1 MDDYKSINN
10 IKSIPEYFSAMKK
23 LTVNPVDLSEEE
35 KTYLLTCAIL
45 LIKKYQKD
53 TQYRSYIELAYY
65 IVLKYSLTFNDYE
78 PLYDFC
84 VNFGFYPVSQAIL
97 DQEAIE
103 FDNIPFSL
111 IGQQVLRQFKRDSII
126 ETLEQKRSREEI
138 LKSQAVELSYIA
150 PTSFGKSSIISDHIT
165 THNQDA
171 NRIAIIVPTKS
182 LLMQTYRTIRK
193 ANLGR
198 KLLIHDEMFDGE
210 DRFIAIFTQERALRL
225 LDKHNISFD
234 TLYIDEAHRLLE
246 RDSRS
251 VLLSRLIKLNRL
263 RNPDTRLIYLSPLL
277 KDSDNLKL
285 FNDQTIFERRI
296 QFNIKEPELYEY
308 RDDKKAY
315 KYNRFIDTFFETGHF
330 ASLFDYIHHNKTGKT
345 FCYLY
350 SPRKIEQFAA
360 QLSASCEN
368 RENSS
373 LLNETIRNLSKYVH
387 ENFYV
392 IDYLKKGV
400 VYLHAKMPDTIK
412 EYLEYKFSVV
422 PDIQFIVANKVILE
436 GINLPI
442 DSLFILNGRNLRE
455 KELINL
461 IGRVNRL
468 GEVFSPTPNLQKLL
482 PPVHFVNSDEFNQVR
497 GKLEN
502 KIRLLKGFSYADN
515 IKNPLLEN
523 YDQSLETSESVREKT
538 KRILADENSFFV
550 STNDPVQVLK
560 QKIIALGMNAIYN
573 VSDDMCQLILHKINK
588 IQNHPN
594 LHKSHFLER
603 LRYVFVRHL
612 DTYIE
617 DEEFSRLKN
626 DQAIAYYKMH
636 FENRKKSL
644 KENIAAEV
652 HFFEKRSKERDS
664 LLYIGESYGEIP
676 YPGTNPRTG
685 RKVYI
690 DLSTKTKIEMVNIAI
705 AKLKIEE
712 DFVNYKLHM
721 FFQLMYD
728 YNLLSTQEYHNIIY
742 GTDDPKKLRLVKM
755 GLTIN
760 VINRLEDD
768 GQLKN
773 LFVDHHNN
781 ICANPDFAAY
791 KEGIDDFFRF
801 ELEKFL

>member
-10 IKSIPEYFSAMKK
+10 IKSIPEYFSAMEK
-23 LTVNPVDLSEEE
+23 LTVNPSTLSEDE

-45 LIKKYQKD
+45 LIRKYQKD

-65 IVLKYSLTFNDYE
+65 IILKYSLAFDDYE

-97 DQEAIE
+97 DNNLIE
-103 FDNIPFSL
+103 FDNITFSL
-111 IGQQVLRQFKRDSII
+111 IGQQILRQFKNDSII

-138 LKSQAVELSYIA
+138 LKSEAVELSYVA
-150 PTSFGKSSIISDHIT
+150 PTSFGKSSIISDHIL
-165 THNQDA
+165 THSQASD
-171 NRIAIIVPTKS
+171 RIAIIVPTKS
-182 LLMQTYRTIRK
+182 LLMQTYRSIRK

-198 KLLIHDEMFDGE
+198 KILIHDEMYDGE
-210 DRFIAIFTQERALRL
+210 DRFIAVFTQERALRL
-225 LDKHNISFD
+225 MDKHNISFD
-234 TLYIDEAHRLLE
+234 VLYIDEAHRLLE
-246 RDSRS
+246 RDSRA
-251 VLLSRLIKLNRL
+251 VLLSRLIKLNRM
-263 RNPDTRLIYLSPLL
+263 RNPNTRLVYLSPLL
-277 KDSDNLKL
+277 KDSNNLKL
-285 FNDQTIFERRI
+285 FDDQTIVERRI
-296 QFNIKEPELYEY
+296 QFNIKEPELFEY
-308 RDDKKAY
+308 RDDKKSY
-315 KYNRFIDTFFETGHF
+315 KYNRFIDTFFETGNF
-330 ASLFDYIHHNKTGKT
+330 TSLFDYIHHHKTRKT

-350 SPRKIEQFAA
+350 SPRKIERFAA
-360 QLSASCEN
+360 QLSASCEDK
-368 RENSS
+368 ENSP

-387 ENFYV
+387 EDFYV
-392 IDYLKKGV
+392 INYLKKGV

-412 EYLEYKFSVV
+412 EYLEYKFSVI
-422 PDIQFIVANKVILE
+422 PDIQFVVANKVILE

-468 GEVFSPTPNLQKLL
+468 GEVFGSNPNLQKLL
-482 PPVHFVNSDEFNQVR
+482 PPVHFVNSDEYNQVN

-502 KIRLLKGFSYADN
+502 KVRLLKGFRYIDN

-523 YDQSLETSESVREKT
+523 YDESSETSAAVQEKT
-538 KRILADENSFFV
+538 KRIIADENSFFA
-550 STNDPVQVLK
+550 STNDPVQILK
-560 QKIIALGMNAIYN
+560 QKIIALGMNTIYSL
-573 VSDDMCQLILHKINK
+573 SDGMCQIILHKISK

-594 LHKSHFLER
+594 LHKSHFLDR

-612 DTYIE
+612 DAYIQ

-626 DQAIAYYKMH
+626 DQAIAYYKMY

-644 KENIAAEV
+644 KENIASEV
-652 HFFEKRSKERDS
+652 HFFEKRSKESDS
-664 LLYIGESYGEIP
+664 LLYIGESYGEVS
-676 YPGTNPRTG
+676 YPGSNPRSA

-690 DLSTKTKIEMVNIAI
+690 DLSTKTKSEMVNIAI

-721 FFQLMYD
+721 FFQLMHD

-768 GQLKN
+768 GQLDN
-773 LFVDHHNN
+773 LFVDYNNN

-791 KEGIDDFFRF
+791 KETVDDFFLF